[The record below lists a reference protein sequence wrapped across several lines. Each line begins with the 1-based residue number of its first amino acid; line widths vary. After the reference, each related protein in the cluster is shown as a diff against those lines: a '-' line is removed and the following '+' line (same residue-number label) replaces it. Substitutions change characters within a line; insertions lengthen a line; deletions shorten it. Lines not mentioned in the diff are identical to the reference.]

1 MQLLDKVNIIYTE
14 YLPGTAGDFFSQYT
28 AGCSDKIIGFNKSL
42 NHSNLEYIIGDKVG
56 LATVKGVNFP
66 DKDLV
71 DYALNTNLV
80 DLKSLFATFLLWN
93 VRYKTNI
100 TDDDFLS
107 HINSKTIYFT
117 NHPRQSWPTETRCN
131 VFEKKL
137 KPNDITITYGTTLQK
152 IILVPSSFDSFL
164 FMCTWRVFQNKKHWN
179 GEYESVKQICKN
191 NCESFLGELYEW
203 INSIN
208 FKVTY
213 VDPIQ
218 GTNNILNVTKNLKFL
233 FGNTDKTL
241 ANKIIKL
248 YTEKRIKPSLELID
262 PYKEVVQQLWNDS
275 VYVNSILPKLTIIC

>member
-14 YLPGTAGDFFSQYT
+14 YIPGTAGDFFSQYT
-28 AGCSDKIIGFNKSL
+28 AGCSDKIIGFNKILDSP
-42 NHSNLEYIIGDKVG
+42 NLEYIVGDKDG
-56 LATVKGVNFP
+56 LSTCKGVNFP

-100 TDDDFLS
+100 KEDDFLPY
-107 HINSKTIYFT
+107 INSKTIYFT
-117 NHPRQSWPTETRCN
+117 NHPRQTWPTETRCK

-152 IILVPSSFDSFL
+152 IILVPSNFHSFL

-179 GEYESVKQICKN
+179 GDYESVKQICKN
-191 NCESFLGELYEW
+191 NCESLLRELYEW
-203 INSIN
+203 VNGIN

-218 GTNNILNVTKNLKFL
+218 TNNIRSITKELKFL
-233 FGNTDKTL
+233 FGNTDKIL
-241 ANKIIKL
+241 ASKIIKY
-248 YTEKRIKPSLELID
+248 YTEKRINPSLELIK
-262 PYKEVVQQLWNDS
+262 PYKEVVQELWNSS
-275 VYVNSILPKLTIIC
+275 VYVNNMLPLLKIIC

>member
-14 YLPGTAGDFFSQYT
+14 YLSGTSGDFFSQYT
-28 AGCSDKIIGFNKSL
+28 AGCSDKIIGFNKV
-42 NHSNLEYIIGDKVG
+42 LEFPDHEFTSDKSG
-56 LATVKGVNFP
+56 LVTIKGVNFP

-100 TDDDFLS
+100 KGDDFFS
-107 HINSKTIYFT
+107 YINSKTLYFT
-117 NHPRQSWPTETRCN
+117 NHPRQSWPMETRCK

-137 KPNDITITYGTTLQK
+137 KSNDITITYGTTLQK
-152 IILVPSSFDSFL
+152 IILVPSNFDSFL

-179 GEYESVKQICKN
+179 GEHEFVKQICKN
-191 NCESFLGELYEW
+191 NCESFLSELYEW

-218 GTNNILNVTKNLKFL
+218 GAKNVEDVMVKLKFL
-233 FGNTDKTL
+233 FGKNVDIAL

-275 VYVNSILPKLTIIC
+275 VYVNSILPKLKIIC